1 MQRELTVDGHRL
13 VALETNPDNTSE
25 PTILLHGFTHSPAFW
40 RTDPVFA
47 AIGPSYALTLP
58 GHRPGA
64 FPPGMRGE
72 QLTAELLA
80 QVLSGAIRQLIGV
93 TPATL
98 VGFSTGAFAALAI
111 AAYQPGLAR
120 RIVSISGFAQGR
132 WTGGLGLHQ
141 HLVRLGPPGRAL
153 SRALIRPSQAST
165 QSFRQI
171 FDYFV
176 VDRAGFQAYPQ
187 LDQLLCDLYGPWRDT
202 DLADMQI
209 YYYAMAGLDISPL
222 LAQIQAPTLA
232 LTGDRDPI
240 VPPDQS
246 RLIASQVPRGDLEVI
261 SGAGH
266 ILVAERTAEYTR
278 ILQSWLA
285 RTR

>member
-13 VALETNPDNTSE
+13 VALESNTDSTGD
-25 PTILLHGFTHSPAFW
+25 PIILLHGFSHSPVFW
-40 RTDPVFA
+40 RSDPVFA
-47 AIGPSYALTLP
+47 ALGPCYALTLP
-58 GHRPGA
+58 GHPPGA
-64 FPPGMRGE
+64 FPPDMRSD
-72 QLTAELLA
+72 QLTAELIA
-80 QVLSGAIRQLIGV
+80 RVLSVAIRQLIGV

-98 VGFSTGAFAALAI
+98 VGLSTGAFAALAI

-141 HLVRLGPPGRAL
+141 HLVRLGAPGRAL
-153 SRALIRPSQAST
+153 SRALIRPSQANLE
-165 QSFRQI
+165 SFRQI

-187 LDQLLCDLYGPWRDT
+187 LDQMLRDLYEPWRDT

-209 YYYAMAGLDISPL
+209 YYYAMADMDIRPL
-222 LAQIQAPTLA
+222 LPQIQVPTLA

-246 RLIASQVPRGDLEVI
+246 RLIASLVPRGDLEVI

-266 ILVAERTAEYTR
+266 MLVAERTAEYTR
-278 ILQSWLA
+278 IIQNWLA